1 MAERALAGI
10 RVLDCSQ
17 MLAGPQC
24 AMRLGDFGADV
35 IKVEPPGGEWQRTHS
50 IANAFV
56 EGETTGLLGMN
67 RNKRG
72 ITINLKNDEGLKAL
86 YDLVKVSDVFIQ
98 NFRVGTAERLGIGYE
113 QLREINPGLV
123 YCAITGYGDEGPYR
137 DRPGQDL
144 VIQGYSGAMFSAGSK
159 NDPPVV
165 SPIYAMDV
173 MTSYHAVAGIL
184 AALIARGRTGRGQK
198 IVLSMFSAALD
209 AQQQEIST
217 YLNLGILPPRTE
229 EPLANAW
236 INAPYGVYRTRD
248 GYITLAMTPLHV
260 LGAALDDDFLRGCTD
275 WADGTTHRDEVYR
288 IVSRKLPAKT
298 TAEWMELM
306 NSYNIWAG
314 PVYTYEDVEKDPH
327 VLATEMIVS
336 VAHPK
341 IENLRMPNVPIKMSD
356 TPLGIDRHPPLLGE
370 HTEEVLKELL
380 GYDAERIQHLR
391 SEGAL

>member
-1 MAERALAGI
+1 MADSALAGI
-10 RVLDCSQ
+10 RVLDSSQ

-67 RNKRG
+67 RNKRS
-72 ITINLKNDEGLKAL
+72 ITINLKNEEGLKTL
-86 YDLVKVSDVFIQ
+86 YELVKVSDVFIQ
-98 NFRVGTAERLGIGYE
+98 NYRVGTAERLGIGYE
-113 QLREINPGLV
+113 RLCEINPRLI

-137 DRPGQDL
+137 NRPGQDL

-159 NDPPVV
+159 TDPPVA
-165 SPIYAMDV
+165 SPIFAMDV
-173 MTSYHAVAGIL
+173 MTSYHAVSGIL
-184 AALIARGRTGRGQK
+184 AAIIARGRTGRGQK

-248 GYITLAMTPLHV
+248 GYMTLAMTPLHV
-260 LGAALDDDFLRGCTD
+260 LGEALDDDFLRSCTD
-275 WADGTTHRDEVYR
+275 WADGATHRDEVYR
-288 IVSRKLPAKT
+288 IASRKLPDKT
-298 TAEWMELM
+298 TAEWLEIMD
-306 NSYNIWAG
+306 SYNIWAG
-314 PVYTYEDVEKDPH
+314 PVYTYADIEKDPH
-327 VLATEMIVS
+327 VVATDMIVQ
-336 VAHPK
+336 VPHPK
-341 IENLRMPNVPIKMSD
+341 IRNLRMPNVPIQMSD
-356 TPLGIDRHPPLLGE
+356 TPLRIDRHPPLLGE
-370 HTEEVLKELL
+370 HTDEVLSELL
-380 GYDAERIQHLR
+380 GYDADHIQQLR
-391 SEGAL
+391 REGAL